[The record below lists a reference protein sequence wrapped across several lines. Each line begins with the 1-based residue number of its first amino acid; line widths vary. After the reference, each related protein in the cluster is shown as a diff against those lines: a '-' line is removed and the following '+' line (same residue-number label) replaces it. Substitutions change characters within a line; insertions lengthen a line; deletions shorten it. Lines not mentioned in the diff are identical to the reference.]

1 MTSNLGEIPIEQHR
15 NKFLGLANKT
25 YFNFGGQGILPKSA
39 LDAIIST
46 HQYIQEV
53 GPFSGK
59 INTWLQEK
67 TALTR
72 QIIAEEL
79 GTTPN
84 TITLTENVTAGCNI
98 ALWGIDWQPG
108 DSILMTDCEHPG
120 VIAAVGEISRRF
132 GVTVEICPILST
144 LNQGDP
150 VAIIQQ
156 SLTPSTRLLVMS
168 HLLWNTG
175 QILPLK
181 EIVDLCHNYPTDNHP
196 IQVLVDAA
204 QSVGSLPL
212 NLPASGIDYYAFTG
226 HKWLCGPAGVGGLYI
241 SENAFATL
249 HPTFIGWRGIE
260 IDSDGQ
266 PQNWK
271 NNGKKFEI
279 ATSAYPEY
287 TGLREAIA
295 IHRQWGD
302 AQQRY
307 QRICQLS
314 NYLWSSLQNISGV
327 ECLTTSPP
335 EAGIVSFKVSGNSY
349 SMVKNLEQQGF
360 FLRTIAKPDCIRAC
374 VHYLTLTEEIDGL
387 VQLLSK
393 STY

>member
-72 QIIAEEL
+72 DIIAEEL

-132 GVTVEICPILST
+132 GVKVEICSILST

-156 SLTPSTRLLVMS
+156 SLTPRTRLLVMS

-212 NLPASGIDYYAFTG
+212 NLPESGIDYYAFTG

-241 SENAFATL
+241 SENAFTTL
-249 HPTFIGWRGIE
+249 HPTFIGWRSIE

-287 TGLREAIA
+287 AGLREAIA

-302 AQQRY
+302 PQQRY
-307 QRICQLS
+307 QRICELS

-349 SMVKNLEQQGF
+349 SIVKNLEQQGF
-360 FLRTIAKPDCIRAC
+360 LLRTIVKPDCIRAC
-374 VHYLTLTEEIDGL
+374 VHYLTLTEEIDNL
-387 VQLLSK
+387 VQLLS
-393 STY
+393 SLV